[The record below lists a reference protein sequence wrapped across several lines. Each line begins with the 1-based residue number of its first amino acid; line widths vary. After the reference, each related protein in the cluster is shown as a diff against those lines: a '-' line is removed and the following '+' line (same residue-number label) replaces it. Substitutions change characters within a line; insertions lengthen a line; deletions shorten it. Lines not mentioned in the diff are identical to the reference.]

1 MLQQRDCVCVYI
13 IYVQRTVHTLSHYSK
28 EVQDTMKQKQTN
40 CFCYSLLAF
49 IPPPFP
55 PFFFFFGT
63 RGFNGAATD
72 VAGLRISQVAQ
83 GSYPLPGT
91 LFQMLHDEQS
101 FTLPPKHYVPS
112 HCKEREGLRELKV
125 ADKHSLPCPREIS
138 GGGEGGKGKRFGL
151 SLGQLQDQV
160 LFLLR
165 CHHCPLRVIVIVRRR
180 PAAQRC

>member
-1 MLQQRDCVCVYI
+1 MFLPQPID
-13 IYVQRTVHTLSHYSK
+13 
-28 EVQDTMKQKQTN
+28 
-40 CFCYSLLAF
+40 
-49 IPPPFP
+49 IPSPLP

-72 VAGLRISQVAQ
+72 VARLRISQVAQ

-91 LFQMLHDEQS
+91 LFQMQTLHDEQS

-125 ADKHSLPCPREIS
+125 ADKHSLPCPREIREIS
-138 GGGEGGKGKRFGL
+138 GGGKGKRFGL
-151 SLGQLQDQV
+151 SFGQLQDQV